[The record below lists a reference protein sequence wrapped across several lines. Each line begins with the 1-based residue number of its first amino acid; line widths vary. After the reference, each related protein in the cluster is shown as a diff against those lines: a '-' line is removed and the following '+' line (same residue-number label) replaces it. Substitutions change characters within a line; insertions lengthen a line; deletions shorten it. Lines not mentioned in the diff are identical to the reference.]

1 MGKSKNLLHLRDVV
15 AESKVEHIPA
25 ALTNIRST
33 VAEPKRRHLEPKMEE
48 GEVWHLD
55 KNNLNKYEIG
65 LWETLRIKKKKKWGK
80 HFVIGSCSLVNWG
93 LKSS

>member
-65 LWETLRIKKKKKWGK
+65 LWETLRIKKKKSG
-80 HFVIGSCSLVNWG
+80 GNTL
-93 LKSS
+93 